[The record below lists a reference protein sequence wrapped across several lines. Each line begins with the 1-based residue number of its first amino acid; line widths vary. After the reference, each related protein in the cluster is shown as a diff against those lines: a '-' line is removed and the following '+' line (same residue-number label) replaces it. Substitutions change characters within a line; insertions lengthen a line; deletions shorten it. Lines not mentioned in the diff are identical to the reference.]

1 MFIES
6 PEPFPVLLGSDWRKA
21 MKLGEVFK
29 IAVATTDIKVDAY
42 HFECCSFTTKVLKK
56 RWSER
61 TNRTSSHGLPRI
73 LIQSFDTTYSDAD
86 LRQQKS

>member
-6 PEPFPVLLGSDWRKA
+6 PEHFPVLLGSDSRKA

-42 HFECCSFTTKVLKK
+42 HFGSCPFTTKVLRKF
-56 RWSER
+56 WSER
-61 TNRTSSHGLPRI
+61 SNRDIQPWSPKNLD
-73 LIQSFDTTYSDAD
+73 QSFDITYSDAD
-86 LRQQKS
+86 LRQQRS